1 MSEQS
6 DEHDARLS
14 KWETRGRL
22 RALIVLALTIA
33 GFYVCYRLTIP
44 FLPAITW
51 ALVLTV
57 LFLPAH
63 RWTES
68 RLNNPNLAATVSV
81 VLVGL
86 VIVLPVLMVGTRLVD
101 EAANGALAIRTK
113 FESGEWLQ
121 AIEANP
127 TTAVIARW
135 AADVDLPEAVGN
147 AAAWLTNASA
157 ALIRQGISQTVT
169 LLLTF
174 YLLFYFLRDRK
185 TALKALRDVSP
196 LPQVEMDQLFRRVA
210 DTVYATVYGT
220 VAVAAVQ
227 GTLGGLMF
235 WWLALPAPL
244 LWGVVMGLLAVVP
257 VLGAFIVWVPT
268 AIFLALDGSWGK
280 ALALTA
286 WGGVVVGGIDN
297 LLYPMLVGDR
307 LKLHTI
313 PAFISIVGGLMLFG
327 PSGLILGPLAFAVT
341 MFLFEIWKTGIADP
355 RD

>member
-1 MSEQS
+1 MCSAIAALLFVAAIVNPQSSTECFRMSEQS

-101 EAANGALAIRTK
+101 EAANGALAIRSK
-113 FESGEWLQ
+113 LESGEWLR

-147 AAAWLTNASA
+147 AAA
-157 ALIRQGISQTVT
+157 G
-169 LLLTF
+169 
-174 YLLFYFLRDRK
+174 
-185 TALKALRDVSP
+185 
-196 LPQVEMDQLFRRVA
+196 
-210 DTVYATVYGT
+210 
-220 VAVAAVQ
+220 
-227 GTLGGLMF
+227 
-235 WWLALPAPL
+235 
-244 LWGVVMGLLAVVP
+244 
-257 VLGAFIVWVPT
+257 
-268 AIFLALDGSWGK
+268 
-280 ALALTA
+280 
-286 WGGVVVGGIDN
+286 
-297 LLYPMLVGDR
+297 
-307 LKLHTI
+307 
-313 PAFISIVGGLMLFG
+313 
-327 PSGLILGPLAFAVT
+327 
-341 MFLFEIWKTGIADP
+341 
-355 RD
+355 